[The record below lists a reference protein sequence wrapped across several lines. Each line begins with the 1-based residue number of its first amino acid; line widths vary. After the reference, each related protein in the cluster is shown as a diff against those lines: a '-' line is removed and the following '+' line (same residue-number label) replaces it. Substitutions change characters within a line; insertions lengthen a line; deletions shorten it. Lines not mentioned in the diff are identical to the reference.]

1 MVDRAA
7 CGIIATKGTPLY
19 KEDLAKDIHEHFRDI
34 LESLAPPDDADDDDE
49 DAEALC
55 SVV

>member
-19 KEDLAKDIHEHFRDI
+19 KEDLAKGVHEHFRDI
-34 LESLAPPDDADDDDE
+34 LESLAPPDDADDDE